1 MKWSSSR
8 SLTTMVPSTW
18 SSSERGP
25 EGRVEALLRFITG
38 ARMAV
43 DVGKDLQCQLAA
55 QVGYDVDPPACGGV
69 PQPLAAAAGMHAR
82 HAVVVVAKSVEPVL
96 GRGRRVR
103 SRPPQFQLVVADIG
117 FAGVAVVVIA
127 AVDAQQV
134 APAPRRQV
142 EREPVRGAADDVG
155 EGARQ
160 RGAELLGGEHALQE
174 QVGVVAYLVQVMAG
188 RGDQQAHHRAPRV
201 GVAMPLGALR
211 EALQAAHRRR
221 ADGGVEVE
229 RRVGAARVQ
238 PAQER
243 LPAGAGD
250 AHRTARRRQFL
261 VGRYE
266 SQRRLAQHTV
276 ERFQGGALP
285 CVDRLH
291 MRVAGLDGTLFE
303 AQDET
308 QPLPRRRGAAVPLRG
323 HLVEQPQP
331 EVDGRHPVPDRSLPD
346 PGQHRGLSLFE
357 QEGGAGQLADQHDAP
372 RRRGGAAA
380 ALVRHQQVV
389 GQAYRIAEPLH
400 EPRIALHPFA
410 RRRTVRRRGRQ
421 RLGAHGN
428 RQPLPLAGI
437 AALPRGARRKRKRAL
452 LPERTLQRGL
462 DRRLVNLRPKRHGQT
477 GAAPDARRRPGTAIN
492 FIWIHRVPHWPT
504 KKSECVPSAF

>member
-1 MKWSSSR
+1 
-8 SLTTMVPSTW
+8 
-18 SSSERGP
+18 
-25 EGRVEALLRFITG
+25 
-38 ARMAV
+38 MAV

-55 QVGYDVDPPACGGV
+55 QVGYDVDPPAGGGV

-82 HAVVVVAKSVEPVL
+82 HAVVVVAESVEPVL

-117 FAGVAVVVIA
+117 FAGVTVVVIA

-142 EREPVRGAADDVG
+142 EREPVRGAAHDVG

-160 RGAELLGGEHALQE
+160 RGGELLGGEHALQE

-188 RGDQQAHHRAPRV
+188 GGDQQAHHRTPRV

-229 RRVGAARVQ
+229 RRVGAARVRA
-238 PAQER
+238 AQER
-243 LPAGAGD
+243 LPAGGGD

-261 VGRYE
+261 VRRRE
-266 SQRRLAQHTV
+266 AERRLAQRAIQ
-276 ERFQGGALP
+276 RFDGGALP
-285 CVDRLH
+285 RIDHLH
-291 MRVAGLDGTLFE
+291 MRVAGLDGALFQ
-303 AQDET
+303 AQDQT
-308 QPLPRRRGAAVPLRG
+308 QPLPHRRGAAVLFRG
-323 HLVEQPQP
+323 RLVEQPQP
-331 EVDGRHPVPDRSLPD
+331 EIDGWHPRPDRSLPH
-346 PGQHRGLSLFE
+346 PRQHRGLSLFE

-372 RRRGGAAA
+372 RSRGGAAA

-400 EPRIALHPFA
+400 EPRIALQPFA
-410 RRRTVRRRGRQ
+410 RRRTVRRRGRH

-452 LPERTLQRGL
+452 LPERPLQRRL
-462 DRRLVNLRPKRHGQT
+462 DRRIVNLRAQRHGQT
-477 GAAPDARRRPGTAIN
+477 GAAPAAWSRRGTAIN
-492 FIWIHRVPHWPT
+492 FIWIHRFPNGLIGLSASLQR
-504 KKSECVPSAF
+504 SEVRTMQGILTRSTVR